1 MKNHLRLMGS
11 TRSLALWFVGF
22 AVILVFFPF
31 EWLRNI
37 WPAYALVF
45 DRVFATAL
53 AHHIGHTTV
62 FLLAGL
68 LLLSSSARLRRSPLL
83 YATIFMLGAVSEE
96 LFQALSKW
104 QFPDIGDL
112 RDIGFDVLG
121 FVLAYL
127 LVWGWWKLRNIQKDR
142 RSKNTMD
149 QRIADPL

>member
-1 MKNHLRLMGS
+1 MGPI
-11 TRSLALWFVGF
+11 RSFALWFVGF
-22 AVILVFFPF
+22 SAILVLFPF

-45 DRVFATAL
+45 DRVFTTAL
-53 AHHIGHTTV
+53 AHRIGHTTV

-68 LLLSSSARLRRSPLL
+68 LLLCSSARLRRNPLL
-83 YATIFMLGAVSEE
+83 YTTIFMLGAVGEE

-112 RDIGFDVLG
+112 RDIGFDALG

-127 LVWGWWKLRNIQKDR
+127 LVWGWRNLRNIQKDR
-142 RSKNTMD
+142 RSKNAPE